1 MDAIVWTTAIPM
13 HGTVAW
19 EAVVVETLAS
29 EAILRV
35 HCKVHRRNAN
45 SNRAGPGSCPYTIE
59 SLSINLVC
67 HRQLFAMR
75 LPVDFA

>member
-1 MDAIVWTTAIPM
+1 M
-13 HGTVAW
+13 HGTIAW
-19 EAVVVETLAS
+19 EADVAATVAS
-29 EAILRV
+29 EAILRD
-35 HCKVHRRNAN
+35 HYKVHRRNAN